1 MGRKAR
7 WHSVEQLLD
16 AYYSGIKTKQNIQ
29 SMYFQALGRG
39 YTERSNLFRDVLD
52 IIAKEEKEKKL

>member
-7 WHSVEQLLD
+7 WHTVEQLLD
-16 AYYSGIKTKQNIQ
+16 AYYNGIKTKQHIQ

-39 YTERSNLFRDVLD
+39 YTERSNLFREVLD
-52 IIAKEEKEKKL
+52 VIAKDEKEKK

>member
-1 MGRKAR
+1 MGRRAR

-29 SMYFQALGRG
+29 SMYFQALRRG
-39 YTERSNLFRDVLD
+39 YTERSNLFREVLD
-52 IIAKEEKEKKL
+52 VIAKEEKENQ

>member
-7 WHSVEQLLD
+7 WHTVEQLLD

-29 SMYFQALGRG
+29 SMYFQSLGRG
-39 YTERSNLFRDVLD
+39 YTERSNLFRQVLD
-52 IIAKEEKEKKL
+52 AIEQQEREKK